1 MTVIA
6 YDGRYVAADRLITN
20 DSGMKGISRKL
31 EVWEGQVLATVGA
44 ADHGEA
50 MMIWFKDGKD
60 PKRFPDPGGGEKS
73 SYLYVYTPG
82 GAPVMC
88 FQTWPAPIL
97 FPMSEQA
104 AGCGADI
111 ARTAMHL
118 GRDAREAVKIAS
130 ELNCF
135 CGGGVDY
142 VDLVELKAT
151 GKAVIRNYID
161 KHHDDQQREHR

>member
-6 YDGRYVAADRLITN
+6 YDGRFVAADRLITN
-20 DSGMKGISRKL
+20 DSGMRGVSQKL
-31 EVWEGQVLATVGA
+31 VIWEGQVLTTVGA

-50 MMIWFKDGKD
+50 LIIWFKDGKN
-60 PKRFPDPGGGEKS
+60 PKAFPDANAGGEKGA
-73 SYLYVYTPG
+73 YLYVFG
-82 GAPVMC
+82 KGQQVMC

-97 FPMSEQA
+97 FPMTEFA

-111 ARTAMHL
+111 ARTALHL
-118 GRDAREAVKIAS
+118 GRDAREAVKVAN

-142 VDLVELKAT
+142 VDLNEITASGGVVRPYGDT
-151 GKAVIRNYID
+151 P
-161 KHHDDQQREHR
+161 

>member
-20 DSGMKGISRKL
+20 DSGTRSISRKI
-31 EVWEGQVLATVGA
+31 EVWEKQVLATVGA

-50 MMIWFKDGKD
+50 LMIWFKDGKQ
-60 PKRFPDPGGGEKS
+60 PKAFPNPDQGDKS
-73 SYLYVYTPG
+73 SYLYVFG
-82 GAPVMC
+82 KDQPVMC

-97 FPMSEQA
+97 FQQPLMA
-104 AGCGADI
+104 AGCASDI

-118 GRDAREAVKIAS
+118 GRDAREAVKIAC
-130 ELNCF
+130 ELNVF

-142 VDLVELKAT
+142 VDLVELATVGKAT
-151 GKAVIRNYID
+151 VRNYVD
-161 KHHDDQQREHR
+161 RHHDDQQREPA